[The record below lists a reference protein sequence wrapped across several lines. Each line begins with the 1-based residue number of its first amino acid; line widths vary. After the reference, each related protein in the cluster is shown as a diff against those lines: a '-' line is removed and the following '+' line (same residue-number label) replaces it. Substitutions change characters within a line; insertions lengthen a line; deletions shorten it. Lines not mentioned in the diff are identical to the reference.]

1 MMEGWWSMMSVIVD
15 TETSSKTIGD
25 RILRSL
31 FVHFINPL
39 RTVLGEFRHECP
51 EMVPPLL
58 G

>member
-1 MMEGWWSMMSVIVD
+1 MMSVIVH